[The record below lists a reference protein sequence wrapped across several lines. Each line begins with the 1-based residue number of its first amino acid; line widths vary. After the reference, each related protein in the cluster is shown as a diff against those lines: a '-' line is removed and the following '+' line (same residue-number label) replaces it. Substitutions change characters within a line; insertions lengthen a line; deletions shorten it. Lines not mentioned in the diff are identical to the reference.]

1 MQTYSHF
8 LITALAADGLK
19 QREVDVRS
27 KAVLWGSVL
36 PDIPLGLLSLGYL
49 AYYRWVAPLPDGVDM
64 LAHFDAL
71 YFTNPVWKA
80 GHNFFHAPLIILAM
94 VMVGVYAGRRGK
106 GWGPALLWF
115 ALGCGLHSFFD
126 IFTHHSDGPLLFFP
140 LNWDWRFISP
150 VSYWDSDYYGN
161 IFAPVEHL
169 LDLGILIYFGR
180 NWLLKRRATQSAPSL
195 L

>member
-19 QREVDVRS
+19 QREVAVRS
-27 KAVLWGSVL
+27 KAVLWGSIM

-49 AYYRWVAPLPDGVDM
+49 AYYRWVAPLPDGVSM
-64 LAHFDAL
+64 MAHFDTL

-94 VMVGVYAGRRGK
+94 VAMGVYAGRRGK
-106 GWGPALLWF
+106 GWGPTLLWF

-126 IFTHHSDGPLLFFP
+126 VFTHHSDGPLLLFP

-180 NWLLKRRATQSAPSL
+180 NWLLKRRAAQSAPSL